1 MIIYTLSGL
10 GNVKPIFIRFAGQF
24 NDELFIFQ
32 MTASSYNSTNL
43 SD

>member
-24 NDELFIFQ
+24 NDELFFISNDCFILQ
-32 MTASSYNSTNL
+32 FYKFF
-43 SD
+43 